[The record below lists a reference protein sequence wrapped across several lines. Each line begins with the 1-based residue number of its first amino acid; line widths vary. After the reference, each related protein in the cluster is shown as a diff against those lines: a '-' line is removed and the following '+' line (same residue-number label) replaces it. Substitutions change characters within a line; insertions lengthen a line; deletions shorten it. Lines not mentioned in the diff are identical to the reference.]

1 MELQIRTN
9 GVKLTDGM
17 REFIDRRMTKLDK
30 LADHVVDAQLEL
42 KTEANRRSEHDVTTA
57 QITLQTG
64 KRVLR
69 AEAEHEE
76 IARAIDIA
84 IDKLIRQ
91 VRKYNDK
98 RSNHKRR
105 PTTSDL
111 VEASLPLEGVS
122 EATVPEGT
130 LPDDLNFD
138 DVNFDEAVRD
148 MDVFSQPI
156 SRTKTFQMDPM
167 GVETAIEQMEL
178 VGHDFFFFKNE
189 EDAKFSV
196 LYRRRDGSYGI
207 LSPE

>member
-1 MELQIRTN
+1 MELQIRSN
-9 GVKLTDGM
+9 GVKVTDGM

-42 KTEANRRSEHDVTTA
+42 KTETNRNDKEVVTA

-69 AEAEHEE
+69 AEAENSEAAH
-76 IARAIDIA
+76 AVDIA

-98 RSNHKRR
+98 RSNRKRR
-105 PTTSDL
+105 MPTNEL
-111 VEASLPLEGVS
+111 VEPVPPPLD
-122 EATVPEGT
+122 AAPEVQSADGM
-130 LPDDLNFD
+130 LPDNLSFD
-138 DVNFDEAVRD
+138 DAVRD
-148 MDVFSQPI
+148 MDVHSQPI
-156 SRTKTFQMDPM
+156 SRTKKFQMDPM

-189 EDAKFSV
+189 EDEKFSV